1 MEERILIGGLGGQG
15 VLVIGK
21 VLSHACVLEGKEIVY
36 MEEYGD
42 SVRGGVVSCSLIVS
56 SESIASPIIEEPTMG
71 IALSP
76 HFLEVFESQL
86 GQKGLL
92 IVNSSLVS
100 QRPYRRDLIL
110 LEIPATELASEM
122 GNSLLSNMIILGGL
136 IGCTGI
142 CHLET
147 SFQGIERTLPEHR
160 RSMISSNIKG
170 IKRGLE
176 YYLSRN
182 PKENGTFS
190 DSSG

>member
-56 SESIASPIIEEPTMG
+56 DELIASPIIEEPT
-71 IALSP
+71 ICVALAP

-92 IVNSSLVS
+92 IVNSSLIS
-100 QRPYRRDLIL
+100 QRPHRQDLTI
-110 LEIPATELASEM
+110 LEIPATELASEL
-122 GNSLLSNMIILGGL
+122 GNSLLSNMIALGGL
-136 IGCTGI
+136 IGCTAI

-147 SFQGIERTLPEHR
+147 SFEGIERTLPEYR
-160 RSMISSNIKG
+160 KSMVPTNIKG
-170 IKRGLE
+170 IKRGFE
-176 YYLSRN
+176 YCLSRN
-182 PKENGTFS
+182 PVQK
-190 DSSG
+190 